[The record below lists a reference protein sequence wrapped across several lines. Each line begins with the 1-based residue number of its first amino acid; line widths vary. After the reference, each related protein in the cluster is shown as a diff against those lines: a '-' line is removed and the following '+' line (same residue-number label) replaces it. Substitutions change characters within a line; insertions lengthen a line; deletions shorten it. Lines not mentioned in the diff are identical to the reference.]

1 MLWETFK
8 LAFQAIQRN
17 PMRSFL
23 TVLGVVIGVAAVIAM
38 VTIGN
43 GSTAQVTADVETFG
57 ANRLMLSPGQG
68 RMGPGSDAS
77 SVKPFT
83 LSDVDKI
90 VDQLSSIEIA
100 VPTST
105 SQLVAVYGNENYQT
119 SVTGTDSGYLS
130 VADWDLSSGRSFTDS
145 DETGKA
151 VCILGETVFEELFGN
166 ANPLGEDIRLENI
179 SCEVIGI
186 LKAKGAST
194 FGTDQ
199 DDLVLIPFKTYTR
212 RIAGSADVSMISL
225 SMRDGVSTD
234 RAVNDVTMLMREIR
248 RIDPGDEDDFT
259 VNTMEQLSSMLTGI
273 SDVLTGLL
281 SAVAAVSL
289 LVGGIGIMN
298 IMLVSVT
305 ERTREIGIRMAVG
318 AQASQVLLQFL
329 VEAIVLS
336 VLGGAIGI
344 ALGMGFAAVG
354 ANVLNIPF
362 IPDLGIIALAFAF
375 SAAVGIVFGYF
386 PARAAARLD
395 PIEALRH

>member
-8 LAFQAIQRN
+8 LAIQAILRN

-68 RMGPGSDAS
+68 RMGPSSDGS
-77 SVKPFT
+77 SVQPFT
-83 LSDVDKI
+83 LSDVEKI
-90 VDQLSSIEIA
+90 VDQLSSIEVA
-100 VPTST
+100 APTST

-119 SVTGTDSGYLS
+119 SVTGTTSGYLT
-130 VADWDLSSGRSFTDS
+130 VADWALSVGRSFTDS
-145 DETGKA
+145 DETGRA
-151 VCILGETVFEELFGN
+151 VCILGQTVVEELFGN
-166 ANPLGEDIRLENI
+166 ANPIGEDIRLENI
-179 SCEVIGI
+179 SCEVIGV
-186 LKAKGAST
+186 LEAKGAST

-199 DDLVLIPFKTYTR
+199 DDLVLIPFRTYSR
-212 RIAGSADVSMISL
+212 RIAGSADVSMVSL

-248 RIDPGDEDDFT
+248 RIDPGEEDDFT
-259 VNTMEQLSSMLTGI
+259 VNTMEQLTSMLTGI

-354 ANVLNIPF
+354 ASVLDIPF
-362 IPDLGIIALAFAF
+362 IPDPSIIAMAFAF

>member
-8 LAFQAIQRN
+8 LAFQAILRN

-68 RMGPGSDAS
+68 RMGPGSDSS
-77 SVKPFT
+77 SVQPFT
-83 LSDVDKI
+83 LSDIDKI

-100 VPTST
+100 APTST

-119 SVTGTDSGYLS
+119 SVTGTDSGYLV
-130 VADWDLSSGRSFTDS
+130 VADWNLSAGRSFTDS

-151 VCILGETVFEELFGN
+151 VCILGETVVEELFGN

-179 SCEVIGI
+179 SCEVIGV
-186 LKAKGAST
+186 LEAKGAST

-248 RIDPGDEDDFT
+248 RIDPGEEDDFT
-259 VNTMEQLSSMLTGI
+259 VNTMEQLASMLTGI

-362 IPDLGIIALAFAF
+362 IPDPSIIALAFAF

>member
-38 VTIGN
+38 VTIGK

-77 SVKPFT
+77 SVQPFT

-105 SQLVAVYGNENYQT
+105 SQLVAVFGNENYQT

-151 VCILGETVFEELFGN
+151 VCILGETVVEELFGN

-179 SCEVIGI
+179 SCEVIGV

-248 RIDPGDEDDFT
+248 RIDPGEEDDFT

-362 IPDLGIIALAFAF
+362 IPDPGIIALAFVF

>member
-8 LAFQAIQRN
+8 LAFQAILRN

-68 RMGPGSDAS
+68 RMGPGSGSD
-77 SVKPFT
+77 SVQPFAQ
-83 LSDVDKI
+83 SDVDKI

-119 SVTGTDSGYLS
+119 SVTGTNSGYLV
-130 VADWDLSSGRSFTDS
+130 VAEWTLSAGRSFTES

-151 VCILGETVFEELFGN
+151 VCILGATVVEELFGN
-166 ANPLGEDIRLENI
+166 ADPLGEDIRLENI
-179 SCEVIGI
+179 SCEVIGV
-186 LKAKGAST
+186 LEAKGAST

-199 DDLVLIPFKTYTR
+199 DDLVLIPFKTYAR
-212 RIAGSADVSMISL
+212 RISGSADVSMISL

-248 RIDPGDEDDFT
+248 RIDPGEEDDFT

-344 ALGMGFAAVG
+344 ALGMGLAAVG
-354 ANVLNIPF
+354 AILLDIPF
-362 IPDLGIIALAFAF
+362 IPDPGIIALAFAF

>member
-1 MLWETFK
+1 MLWETLK
-8 LAFQAIQRN
+8 LAFQAILRN

-23 TVLGVVIGVAAVIAM
+23 TVLGVVIGAAAVIAM

-68 RMGPGSDAS
+68 RMGPGSGSDSAQ
-77 SVKPFT
+77 PFT
-83 LSDVDKI
+83 ESDIDKI
-90 VDQLSSIEIA
+90 VDQLSSIEVA

-105 SQLVAVYGNENYQT
+105 SQLVAVYGNANYQT
-119 SVTGTDSGYLS
+119 TVTGTDSGYLI
-130 VADWDLSSGRSFTDS
+130 VADWNLSAGRSFTES
-145 DETGKA
+145 EENGKA
-151 VCILGETVFEELFGN
+151 VCILGQTVVGELFGN
-166 ANPLGEDIRLENI
+166 RNPIGEDIRLENI
-179 SCEVIGI
+179 SCEVIGV
-186 LKAKGAST
+186 LEAEGAST

-199 DDLVLIPFKTYTR
+199 DDLVLIPFETYAR
-212 RIAGSADVSMISL
+212 RIAGSNDISMISL

-234 RAVNDVTMLMREIR
+234 RAVNDVTLLMREIR
-248 RIDPGDEDDFT
+248 RIDPGEEDDFT

-273 SDVLTGLL
+273 SEVLTGML

-318 AQASQVLLQFL
+318 AQAAQVLQQFL
-329 VEAIVLS
+329 VESIVLS

-344 ALGMGFAAVG
+344 ALGMGIAAVG
-354 ANVLNIPF
+354 ANVLDIPF
-362 IPDLGIIALAFAF
+362 VPDPSIVALAFAF

-386 PARAAARLD
+386 PARAAACLD

>member
-38 VTIGN
+38 VTIGK

-77 SVKPFT
+77 SVQPFT

-105 SQLVAVYGNENYQT
+105 SQLVAVFGNENYQT

-151 VCILGETVFEELFGN
+151 VCILGETVVEELFGN

-179 SCEVIGI
+179 SCEVIGV

-248 RIDPGDEDDFT
+248 RIDPGEEDDFT

-344 ALGMGFAAVG
+344 ALGMGYAAVG

-362 IPDLGIIALAFAF
+362 IPDPGIIALAFVF

>member
-1 MLWETFK
+1 MVWETFK
-8 LAFQAIQRN
+8 LAIQAILRN

-38 VTIGN
+38 VTIGS

-68 RMGPGSDAS
+68 RMGPSSDGS
-77 SVKPFT
+77 SVQSFT
-83 LSDVDKI
+83 LSDVEKI
-90 VDQLSSIEIA
+90 VDQLSSIEVA
-100 VPTST
+100 APTST
-105 SQLVAVYGNENYQT
+105 SQLVTVYGNENYQT
-119 SVTGTDSGYLS
+119 SVTGTTAGYLI
-130 VADWDLSSGRSFTDS
+130 VADWALSVGRSFTTS
-145 DETGKA
+145 DETGRA
-151 VCILGETVFEELFGN
+151 VCILGQTVVEELFGN

-179 SCEVIGI
+179 SCEVIGV
-186 LKAKGAST
+186 LEAKGAST

-199 DDLVLIPFKTYTR
+199 DDLVLIPFRTYAR

-225 SMRDGVSTD
+225 SMREGVSTD
-234 RAVNDVTMLMREIR
+234 RAVNDVTMLVREIR
-248 RIDPGDEDDFT
+248 RIDPGEEDDFT
-259 VNTMEQLSSMLTGI
+259 VNTMEQLASMLTGI

-354 ANVLNIPF
+354 ASVLDIPF
-362 IPDLGIIALAFAF
+362 IPDPSIIAMAFAF
-375 SAAVGIVFGYF
+375 SAVVGIVFGYF
-386 PARAAARLD
+386 PVRAAARLD
-395 PIEALRH
+395 PIEALRL

>member
-8 LAFQAIQRN
+8 LAVQAILRN

-43 GSTAQVTADVETFG
+43 GSTAQVTADVQTLG

-68 RMGPGSDAS
+68 RMGPGSGS
-77 SVKPFT
+77 STAQPFD
-83 LSDVDKI
+83 LKDIEKI
-90 VDQLSSIEIA
+90 VDQLSSIETA
-100 VPTST
+100 TPFAT
-105 SQLVAVYGNENYQT
+105 SQSVVVYGNQNLRAN
-119 SVTGTDSGYLS
+119 VTGTDSRYLA
-130 VADWDLSSGRSFTDS
+130 VADWELAAGRNFTDA
-145 DETGKA
+145 EERGKA
-151 VCILGETVFEELFGN
+151 VCILGQTVVEELFGN
-166 ANPLGEDIRLENI
+166 TDPLGEDIRLESI
-179 SCEVIGI
+179 SCEVIAV
-186 LKAKGAST
+186 LEPKGASA

-199 DDLVLIPFKTYTR
+199 DEVVLIPFRTFAR
-212 RIAGSADVSMISL
+212 RIAGSADVPMISL

-234 RAVNDVTMLMREIR
+234 RAVNDVTTLMREIR
-248 RIDPGDEDDFT
+248 RIGPDEDDDFT
-259 VNTMEQLSSMLTGI
+259 VNTMEQLASMLTGI

-318 AQASQVLLQFL
+318 AQARQVLMQFL

-336 VLGGAIGI
+336 GLGGILGI
-344 ALGMGFAAVG
+344 ALGMTLAAVG
-354 ANVLNIPF
+354 AQLLRVPF
-362 IPDLGIIALAFAF
+362 IPDPSVIALAFAF
-375 SAAVGIVFGYF
+375 SAAVGVIFGYF

>member
-1 MLWETFK
+1 
-8 LAFQAIQRN
+8 
-17 PMRSFL
+17 
-23 TVLGVVIGVAAVIAM
+23 VVIGVAAVIAM

-43 GSTAQVTADVETFG
+43 GSTAQVTADVDTFG

-68 RMGPGSDAS
+68 RMGPGSDGAA
-77 SVKPFT
+77 VQPLA

-100 VPTST
+100 TPTST

-119 SVTGTDSGYLS
+119 TVTGTTSGYLI
-130 VADWDLSSGRSFTDS
+130 VADWTLSAGRTFTIS

-151 VCILGETVFEELFGN
+151 VCILGATVVEELFGN
-166 ANPLGEDIRLENI
+166 ADPLGEDIRLESL
-179 SCEVIGI
+179 SCEVIGV
-186 LKAKGAST
+186 LEAKGAST

-199 DDLVLIPFKTYTR
+199 DDLVLIPFKTYAR
-212 RIAGSADVSMISL
+212 RIAGSSDVSMISL
-225 SMRDGVSTD
+225 SMRDGISTD
-234 RAVNDVTMLMREIR
+234 RAVNDVTMLIREIR
-248 RIDPGDEDDFT
+248 RIDPGEEDDFT

-305 ERTREIGIRMAVG
+305 ERTREIGIRVAVG
-318 AQASQVLLQFL
+318 AEASQVLLQFL

-344 ALGMGFAAVG
+344 ALGMGFAAIG

-362 IPDLGIIALAFAF
+362 LPDPTIVALAFAF

>member
-8 LAFQAIQRN
+8 LAFQAILRN

-68 RMGPGSDAS
+68 RMGPGSGS
-77 SVKPFT
+77 GSVQPFAQ
-83 LSDVDKI
+83 SDVDKI

-119 SVTGTDSGYLS
+119 SVTGTNSGYFVVAEWTLS
-130 VADWDLSSGRSFTDS
+130 AGRSFTDS

-151 VCILGETVFEELFGN
+151 VCILGATVVEELFGN
-166 ANPLGEDIRLENI
+166 ADPLGEDIRLENI
-179 SCEVIGI
+179 SCEVIGV
-186 LKAKGAST
+186 LEAKGAST

-199 DDLVLIPFKTYTR
+199 DDLVLIPFKTYAR
-212 RIAGSADVSMISL
+212 RIAGSTDVSMISL

-248 RIDPGDEDDFT
+248 RIDPGEEDDFT

-354 ANVLNIPF
+354 AILLDIPF
-362 IPDLGIIALAFAF
+362 IPDPGIIALAFAF